1 MKKGKLTRVLI
12 TALEIAAIT
21 VTSFGCASSTG
32 SSSSPSSAA
41 DTSTSSSGSVEGSM
55 KGVTLK
61 VSSTGLFG
69 PFTYFDTDGKTMKG
83 FDIDFLNDLQKILGF
98 SIQNNQLQSMDYSAI
113 TASVAE
119 GKLDVAI
126 AALCAT
132 DVRKK
137 VMDFSDT
144 YYSSGHVV
152 MINKDNAQGI
162 TGVDS
167 LAGKTVAV
175 EKGTSS
181 HVWAAA
187 NLTKSTLVVEDTIT
201 IAYAALEEKKVDA
214 VLQELP
220 GAAFYIKTTKD
231 TELKVVGSQFDTT
244 DTNYAIAFPKGFK
257 YEQQFN
263 EAIKMLKDNGT
274 MAKLQA
280 KWCSV

>member
-1 MKKGKLTRVLI
+1 MKKSKLAKGLI
-12 TALEIAAIT
+12 AAVEIAAIALT
-21 VTSFGCASSTG
+21 AFGCASSAG
-32 SSSSPSSAA
+32 SSSSSAGTPA
-41 DTSTSSSGSVEGSM
+41 SGSVEGSM

-61 VSSTGLFG
+61 VASTGLFG

-83 FDIDFLNDLQKILGF
+83 YDIDFLNDLQKILGF
-98 SIQNNQLQSMDYSAI
+98 SIDGGKLQSMDYSAI

-119 GKLDVAI
+119 SKVDVGI

-152 MINKDNAQGI
+152 MINKENTKGI

-181 HVWAAA
+181 HVWASK
-187 NLTKSTLVVEDTIT
+187 NLTKSNLVVEDTIT

-220 GAAFYIKTTKD
+220 GASFYIKTTTGTKL
-231 TELKVVGSQFDTT
+231 EVVGKPFDTT

-257 YEQQFN
+257 YETQFN
-263 EAIKMLKDNGT
+263 AAIKKLRDNGT
-274 MAKLQA
+274 MAQLEK
-280 KWCSV
+280 KWCSLS